1 MRVVIY
7 ARVSTAKCEKCGVLF
22 ELHEKADHPFK
33 GQDPQMQ
40 LREATEYCERRGWKN
55 PTVMIDRVSSG
66 KIRPELETLKAFCR
80 RGKVDTVVVYRF
92 DRFARSAKELLEALE
107 EFRVL
112 GINFISLHEN
122 IDTTTPVGKL
132 VFTFLAGVAEFEK
145 SLIRERVM
153 SGLATAKAN
162 GVRLG
167 RPPRSDEVLERIRVL
182 RRSGHSWRHIAG
194 VTGLPVTT
202 VRRAMLLGH
211 KPASERVQ

>member
-7 ARVSTAKCEKCGVLF
+7 ARVSTADK
-22 ELHEKADHPFK
+22 
-33 GQDPQMQ
+33 QDPEMQ
-40 LREATEYCERRGWKN
+40 VREMSEYAERRGWKN

-66 KIRPELETLKAFCR
+66 KIRPELETLKALCR

-107 EFRVL
+107 EFRTL

-167 RPPRSDEVLERIRVL
+167 RPSRNPDVEQIRAL
-182 RRSGHSWRHIAG
+182 RRSGYSWRHIAG

-202 VRRAMLLGH
+202 VRRAMLLGQ
-211 KPASERVQ
+211 KPVSERVQ

>member
-7 ARVSTAKCEKCGVLF
+7 ARVSTTDK
-22 ELHEKADHPFK
+22 
-33 GQDPQMQ
+33 QDPEMQ
-40 LREATEYCERRGWKN
+40 VREMSEYAERRGWKN

-66 KIRPELETLKAFCR
+66 KVRPELETLKALCR

-107 EFRVL
+107 EFRTL
-112 GINFISLHEN
+112 GIDFISLHEN

-145 SLIRERVM
+145 SLILERVM

-167 RPPRSDEVLERIRVL
+167 RPPRSDEVLERIRAL